1 MRKLRSLSSAFIDL
15 FVLSMPRF
23 QPLINQLRRFESFRY
38 AGFVKFVVV
47 GVVNTGFS
55 YLVYATFL
63 FFGLSYQLANFIA
76 LILGIIFSFKMQG
89 KFVFK
94 STDNRLLGRYVLTW
108 TVIYLCV
115 TAAIGQI
122 IKFGINAYVAG
133 LLTLP
138 LSVGLSYFA
147 QKYFVFRRPSAVK
160 TPDDSDK

>member
-1 MRKLRSLSSAFIDL
+1 MSPHPLTDL
-15 FVLSMPRF
+15 
-23 QPLINQLRRFESFRY
+23 LRRFESFRY
-38 AGFVKFVVV
+38 ARLVKFIVV

-122 IKFGINAYVAG
+122 IQFGINAYAAG

-147 QKYFVFRRPSAVK
+147 QKYFVFRQPAADKAPRK
-160 TPDDSDK
+160 PDQ